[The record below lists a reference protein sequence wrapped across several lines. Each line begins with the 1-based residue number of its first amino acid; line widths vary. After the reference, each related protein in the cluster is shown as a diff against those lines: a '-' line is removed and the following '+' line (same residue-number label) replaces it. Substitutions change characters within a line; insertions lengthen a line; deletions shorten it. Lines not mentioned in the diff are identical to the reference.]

1 MNVVRIN
8 SFHRDGLTDYKGSTL
23 VVCCGLDDEQK
34 VARGVWP
41 GVITNDNLKTPFLLK
56 VDDQSVVWFNDDDF
70 PVTTFGQ
77 REIHPKQLF
86 TVDKESV
93 YEVGSTYQYLNPE
106 RELNGNLLHRMVKL
120 MAVCVDSH
128 RKTKNDFV
136 LWCGLDEAGCVVDGE
151 WMGYY
156 EDDEAVWPI
165 FVSIGSYSEVNYG
178 DNIKDPTD
186 LKSGQV
192 GHHFIIKGTDKNNN
206 PDTYKYEV
214 IEQVVL

>member
-1 MNVVRIN
+1 MNVVRIK
-8 SFHRDGLTDYKGSTL
+8 SFFRDGLDEYKGSTL
-23 VVCCGLDDEQK
+23 VVCCGLDDKQK

-70 PVTTFGQ
+70 PITTFGQ
-77 REIHPKQLF
+77 REMRPEELF
-86 TVDKESV
+86 TVGQDWV
-93 YEVGSTYQYLNPE
+93 YEIKYTHQYV
-106 RELNGNLLHRMVKL
+106 NLEGEPSRNSLHRMVKL

-128 RKTKNDFV
+128 RNTKNDFV
-136 LWCGLDEAGCVVDGE
+136 LWCGLDEEGCVVDGE

-156 EDDEAVWPI
+156 EDDETVWPI
-165 FVSIGSYSEVNYG
+165 VVSIGNYSEVNYG

-192 GHHFIIKGTDKNNN
+192 GHHFIIKGMDKNNN
-206 PDTYKYEV
+206 PDIYKYE
-214 IEQVVL
+214 IMEQVVF

>member
-8 SFHRDGLTDYKGSTL
+8 SFLRDGLDDYKGSTL
-23 VVCCGLDDEQK
+23 VICCGLDDEQR

-77 REIHPKQLF
+77 REIRPEQQF
-86 TVDKESV
+86 TVHEDSV
-93 YEVGSTYQYLNPE
+93 YVVGSTYQYVNPE
-106 RELNGNLLHRMVKL
+106 RELNGNLLHRMVKI

-128 RKTKNDFV
+128 RKAKNEFV
-136 LWCGLDEAGCVVDGE
+136 LWCGLDERGCVVDGE
-151 WMGYY
+151 WMGYH
-156 EDDEAVWPI
+156 ENDKAVWPI
-165 FVSIGSYSEVNYG
+165 VVSIGSYSEVNYG

-186 LKSGQV
+186 LKSAQV
-192 GHHFIIKGTDKNNN
+192 GHQFAIKSLDEDKNS
-206 PDTYKYEV
+206 DIYKYEV
-214 IEQVVL
+214 KEQFVF